1 VPEKLRL
8 ITQRGTFKLYVN
20 RDVVLA
26 VVIRIL
32 NAADTYIAPDSDVNR
47 KFRFIKVSYYS

>member
-1 VPEKLRL
+1 VPEKLGL

-26 VVIRIL
+26 MVMRIL
-32 NAADTYIAPDSDVNR
+32 NAANTYIAPDSDVR
-47 KFRFIKVSYYS
+47 SEIQIH